1 MYLRQ
6 STELMRIEGMRKEEH
21 DREARG
27 IDHHAAL
34 IYTMVLVA
42 AAEGHMTDSELEVMS
57 RLVRTLPVFATFERD
72 RVDEIGQECA
82 ELLRQEDGLD
92 TALDMIAKA
101 LPAPLR
107 ETAYTLACDVAAADG
122 KAVQDELRLLE
133 MIRHRLHIER
143 LVAAA
148 IERGAQARYRVA

>member
-1 MYLRQ
+1 MER
-6 STELMRIEGMRKEEH
+6 MRIEGMEKEERAQAARSI
-21 DREARG
+21 DR
-27 IDHHAAL
+27 HAAL

-42 AAEGHMTDSELEVMS
+42 AAEGRMTDSELEVMG

-72 RVDEIGQECA
+72 RVADIGQECA
-82 ELLRQEDGLD
+82 DLLRQEDGLD
-92 TALDMIAKA
+92 IALDMIAKA

-133 MIRHRLHIER
+133 MIRHKLHIER

-148 IERGAQARYRVA
+148 IERAAQARYRVV